1 MDPATVQDQQTI
13 IGQLAQIREKVDGLV
28 GDLRAVDG
36 KLEGLATERKQHRVL
51 RDLCASLDELS
62 GLGAA
67 DLFWGD
73 SAAAINAGEAQ
84 VRRVRTRVEVFENG
98 IGALEG
104 HRRNVLE
111 QINELQNN
119 AGLLEDELF
128 EAQEEEERRRQE
140 WIVEREIT
148 ALHSRP
154 LVMPWTRGGEDDR
167 RFRKS
172 LGIALTICL
181 LFALIVPLIRLP
193 LRPTQEQTQTPD
205 RIVMMLERH
214 PQPRPP
220 EQLPPPPP
228 KQSVAMQKPIEQPAP
243 RLAPK
248 PRNEE
253 PQKGAAG
260 EGPGEPATPPQG
272 LLALREKLDAMKDA
286 QVAPELGAQARINNA
301 SDNSVGRPERS
312 MLTTSAPGSSGG
324 INLAALSRNI
334 GSAGG
339 GAHGMHAGTLTHATS
354 NITAA
359 APGGDHPLKGG
370 PGPSRTDEEIQIVFD
385 RYKASLYRL
394 YNRELRRDPTLQ
406 GKMNLR
412 LTIEPDGTVAF
423 CVLQSTDMNAPE
435 LSAQIV
441 ERVKGFN
448 FGAKDVPAIT
458 IVYPIDFLPAA

>member
-1 MDPATVQDQQTI
+1 MDSATDQDQQTVI
-13 IGQLAQIREKVDGLV
+13 EQLGQIRERVDALV
-28 GDLRAVDG
+28 VDVRAV
-36 KLEGLATERKQHRVL
+36 EGELNSLVIERKQHRVL
-51 RDLCASLDELS
+51 HDVCDSLDELRA
-62 GLGAA
+62 LGAA
-67 DLFWGD
+67 ALFWGD
-73 SAAAINAGEAQ
+73 SASVHTGEAQ
-84 VRRVRTRVEVFENG
+84 VRSVRSRVEVFEKRIHG
-98 IGALEG
+98 LEE
-104 HRRNVLE
+104 HRRSVLE
-111 QINELQNN
+111 QINELQGH

-128 EAQEEEERRRQE
+128 EAQEEEERRRHE

-172 LGIALTICL
+172 LGIALTISL
-181 LFALIVPLIRLP
+181 LLALVLPLIRLP
-193 LRPTQEQTQTPD
+193 LSPVAEKTQTPE

-214 PQPRPP
+214 PQPLPP
-220 EQLPPPPP
+220 EPVPPLLP
-228 KQSVAMQKPIEQPAP
+228 KVAPQKPVEQPAP
-243 RLAPK
+243 RMAPK
-248 PRNEE
+248 PHKEE

-260 EGPGEPATPPQG
+260 EGPGEPATPQQG

-301 SDNSVGRPERS
+301 SDNSVGRAQRS

-339 GAHGMHAGTLTHATS
+339 GSRGMHAGTLTHATS
-354 NITAA
+354 NITAV

-394 YNRELRRDPTLQ
+394 YNRELRKDPTLQ

-412 LTIEPDGTVAF
+412 LTIEPDGTVSF
-423 CVLQSTDMNAPE
+423 CVLQSSDMNAPE

-441 ERVKGFN
+441 DRVKGFN
-448 FGAKDVPAIT
+448 FGAKEVPAIT

>member
-1 MDPATVQDQQTI
+1 MDPVTVEDQQTVI
-13 IGQLAQIREKVDGLV
+13 AQLGQIRERVDVLV
-28 GDLRAVDG
+28 VDLRAVDG
-36 KLEGLATERKQHRVL
+36 ELDGLATERKQHRVL
-51 RDLCASLDELS
+51 HDVCDSLDEL
-62 GLGAA
+62 GALGAA
-67 DLFWGD
+67 NLFWGD
-73 SAAAINAGEAQ
+73 SASGYVGESH
-84 VRRVRTRVEVFENG
+84 VRSVRTRVEAFEKR
-98 IGALEG
+98 IGALEE
-104 HRRNVLE
+104 RRRSVLE
-111 QINELQNN
+111 RINELQNN

-128 EAQEEEERRRQE
+128 EAQEEEERRKQE

-181 LFALIVPLIRLP
+181 LFALLVPLVRLP
-193 LRPTQEQTQTPD
+193 LHPAPETQTPD
-205 RIVMMLERH
+205 RIVMILERQ
-214 PQPRPP
+214 PQPKPP
-220 EQLPPPPP
+220 EQPPPPPP
-228 KQSVAMQKPIEQPAP
+228 KQTVAMQKPIQQPAP
-243 RLAPK
+243 RQAPK
-248 PRNEE
+248 PQVEE
-253 PQKGAAG
+253 PQKGSAG
-260 EGPGEPATPPQG
+260 QGPGEPETPQQG

-286 QVAPELGAQARINNA
+286 QVAPELGAQARINN
-301 SDNSVGRPERS
+301 SNDSSVGRPERA

-324 INLAALSRNI
+324 INLAALSRNV
-334 GSAGG
+334 GSGG
-339 GAHGMHAGTLTHATS
+339 GSAHGMHAGTLTRATS
-354 NITAA
+354 NITAV

-394 YNRELRRDPTLQ
+394 YNRELRKDPALQ

-412 LTIEPDGTVAF
+412 LTIEPDGTVSL

-448 FGAKDVPAIT
+448 FGAKQVPAIT

>member
-1 MDPATVQDQQTI
+1 MDPVTVQDQQTI
-13 IGQLAQIREKVDGLV
+13 AAELGQIREQVDALV
-28 GDLRAVDG
+28 GNLRAVESE
-36 KLEGLATERKQHRVL
+36 LNGLATERKQHRVL
-51 RDLCASLDELS
+51 HAVCASLDELS
-62 GLGAA
+62 ALNAA
-67 DLFWGD
+67 ILFWGD
-73 SAAAINAGEAQ
+73 SAAIHVGEAQ
-84 VRRVRTRVEVFENG
+84 VRRVRGRVELFEKR
-98 IGALEG
+98 IGGLEDQ
-104 HRRNVLE
+104 RRNVLE

-128 EAQEEEERRRQE
+128 EAQEEEERRKQE
-140 WIVEREIT
+140 WIVEREIEN
-148 ALHSRP
+148 LHSRP
-154 LVMPWTRGGEDDR
+154 LVMSWTRGGEDDR

-181 LFALIVPLIRLP
+181 LFAVLLPLIRLP
-193 LRPTQEQTQTPD
+193 SRQTPD
-205 RIVMMLERH
+205 DTQKQDRLVMMIERK
-214 PQPRPP
+214 PQPKPP
-220 EQLPPPPP
+220 EQQPLPPPP
-228 KQSVAMQKPIEQPAP
+228 KVAQQKPVEQPAP

-248 PRNEE
+248 PRKEE
-253 PQKGAAG
+253 PEKGSAG
-260 EGPGEPATPPQG
+260 EGPGEPAIPQQG

-301 SDNSVGRPERS
+301 SDNSVGRPQRA

-339 GAHGMHAGTLTHATS
+339 GARGMHAGTLTHATS
-354 NITAA
+354 NIAA
-359 APGGDHPLKGG
+359 VAPGGDHPLKGG

-394 YNRELRRDPTLQ
+394 YNRELRKDPTLQ

-412 LTIEPDGTVAF
+412 LTIEPDGTVSL